1 MVPTFPTRAWT
12 GSKLISSY
20 LSEGLSNHTI
30 LLFEKTRYF
39 GVLSLMLVVYSTY
52 FVTVLSIFNPFPLDP
67 PCSQS
72 VSNRYSTTLFNPP
85 LDPFKLYSSLLV
97 INREHDQS
105 EWGKNYMRDLND
117 LTSAQMT
124 ERTRWLYVTAILA
137 RTVILLLGHKRRWH
151 QQQIHQRLVSFTI
164 FLN

>member
-1 MVPTFPTRAWT
+1 MVPTFPTRPWT
-12 GSKLISSY
+12 GSKLISSC

-39 GVLSLMLVVYSTY
+39 GVLSLMLVVYSSY

-72 VSNRYSTTLFNPP
+72 VSDRYSTTLFNPP
-85 LDPFKLYSSLLV
+85 LDQFNLYSSLLV
-97 INREHDQS
+97 INRTRP
-105 EWGKNYMRDLND
+105 EWMRENYMRDLNH

-124 ERTRWLYVTAILA
+124 KRTRWLYVTAILA
-137 RTVILLLGHKRRWH
+137 RTAILLLGHKRRWH
-151 QQQIHQRLVSFTI
+151 QQQIH
-164 FLN
+164 

>member
-1 MVPTFPTRAWT
+1 MVPTFLTRAWT
-12 GSKLISSY
+12 GSKLISSC

-39 GVLSLMLVVYSTY
+39 GVLSLMLVVYSSY

-72 VSNRYSTTLFNPP
+72 VSNRYSRLLCSIHHLT
-85 LDPFKLYSSLLV
+85 SSSCTPRYLWST
-97 INREHDQS
+97 EHDQS

-151 QQQIHQRLVSFTI
+151 QQQIH
-164 FLN
+164 

>member
-12 GSKLISSY
+12 GSKLISSC

-39 GVLSLMLVVYSTY
+39 GVLSLMLVAYSSY

-85 LDPFKLYSSLLV
+85 LDQFKLYSSLLV
-97 INREHDQS
+97 INRTRP
-105 EWGKNYMRDLND
+105 EWMRKKLHAWLEWSYFSTND
-117 LTSAQMT
+117 WAH
-124 ERTRWLYVTAILA
+124 ALA
-137 RTVILLLGHKRRWH
+137 LRNGNSCTYRNPSSWP
-151 QQQIHQRLVSFTI
+151 
-164 FLN
+164 